1 MIRSLLRKK
10 LPASRLA
17 LTIGLGGSLLALNG
31 AHAQAVSDPA
41 SAQAPE
47 TAPAERVVITG
58 SNIPTSEEVG
68 AAPVDTVDQ
77 AARDRTGQEDVLS
90 VLQEST
96 PSISSGGG
104 NLGSSN
110 ASVSSGSTYG
120 GSAVAIHGL
129 PTLVLLDGRR
139 LTDSSAAAA
148 GGGTFT
154 DVNLF
159 PSSLVKRIEV
169 LKDGASAIYGTEA
182 VGGVVNVILDQEF
195 QGFDF
200 STRYGFT
207 EKADV
212 KDQRFSGIFG
222 FGDDKTHIVVGAE
235 YVNQD
240 PLRDNARDF
249 SKVSFG
255 TTTYGGIIRVNG
267 GVFALQPGLTSPSQ
281 VYPVGSIPVTTTTDA
296 TGATTTTA
304 GLPTAAYNATT
315 STAASTGF
323 NLANAT
329 TLTLDQ
335 NRLNVFSSADRQL
348 FGDHMVAFA
357 DFLYASN
364 YSQSQLN
371 AQPVS
376 TNTGLVVPYGSPFNP
391 FAATLTGT
399 TPVLVNNRFVAEPR
413 VFRNDADFFRIVAGL
428 KGEIV
433 KNLNYEVAM
442 NSSREELTFK
452 NPGLIIAANANQA
465 IAGGFDADGTADPAT
480 FNAAGVLTKAAGAYS
495 MVNGNLQP
503 ALDPFSRNNP
513 GAALAGISGDN
524 IRFLETKFQGVDGKL
539 TSFVGNNLPAGP
551 IGLAAGGEYR
561 HEFLKAQDS
570 PEVFVGSVPIG
581 EIDTGRDVFAL
592 FAEAQIPLISPD
604 MKVPGIYSLNLD
616 GAGRFENYSDSGSAW
631 VPKVGFTLLP
641 IKDVALRG
649 SFSKSFVA
657 PTIYQTRGP
666 SSSGFTD
673 SFDIGGG
680 SEQAQVEGGSNP
692 NLASTRADTYTAG
705 IVLSPHQVPGLTL
718 NADFFHVEET
728 RITGTINAVQALTS
742 VNQLGNASPF
752 AQFVHFGSYTGSTNN
767 AAGSIAGNAPEYF
780 VTANEAN
787 LGGARIGGI
796 DFGAHYTHDFGI
808 PGQVSVGIDGTYYLQ
823 YKVSTVK
830 GSDFY
835 DVIGYYTGLAGL
847 VEPYH
852 LTPSVEYKIQG
863 FTASALANYI
873 PSERDAHNVSLDPT
887 PGFGG
892 TNPDK
897 SSQVEAALG
906 TSSLPKIR
914 DYYTIDLLVSYEFG
928 LGSPAPDAPV
938 PAPKD
943 GKDRGKNVAYNTGKD
958 MTKEAPMSRDMAKH
972 VSILRYLDG
981 LKLSF
986 GIDNLTNARPAQ
998 IEASP
1003 DSSNTDGSIYDQL
1016 QRRYYFIVSKKF

>member
-47 TAPAERVVITG
+47 TAPSERVVITG

-90 VLQEST
+90 VLTEST
-96 PSISSGGG
+96 PAISAGGG

-110 ASVSSGSTYG
+110 ASVSSSATYG
-120 GSAVAIHGL
+120 GSSVEIHGL

-255 TTTYGGIIRVNG
+255 TTTYGGVIRANG
-267 GVFALQPGLTSPSQ
+267 GAVFTLAPGLNSPSD
-281 VYPVGSIPVTTTTDA
+281 VAPSGSIPVSA
-296 TGATTTTA
+296 A
-304 GLPTAAYNATT
+304 GISTLPAGVYNP
-315 STAASTGF
+315 SSSGLASTGF

-329 TLTLDQ
+329 VLTLDQ

-348 FGDHMVAFA
+348 FGEHMVAFA

-376 TNTGLVVPYGSPFNP
+376 TNTGLVVPYGAPFNP
-391 FAATLTGT
+391 FAATLTGG

-413 VFRNDADFFRIVAGL
+413 VFRNDADFFRIVAGI

-442 NSSREELTFK
+442 NTSREELTFK
-452 NPGLIIAANANQA
+452 NPGLIIAANANDA
-465 IAGGFDADGTADPAT
+465 IAGGYDADGTPDPAT

-495 MVNGNLQP
+495 VVNGNLQP
-503 ALDPFSRNNP
+503 ALDPFARNNP
-513 GAALAGISGDN
+513 AAALAGISGDN

-570 PEVFVGSVPIG
+570 PEVFIGSVPIG
-581 EIDTGRDVFAL
+581 EIDSGRDVFAL
-592 FAEAQIPLISPD
+592 FAEAQIPLVSPD
-604 MKVPGIYSLNLD
+604 MKIPGIYQATLD
-616 GAGRFENYSDSGSAW
+616 GAGRFENFSDSGSAW

-657 PTIYQTRGP
+657 PTLYQTKGP

-680 SEQAQVEGGSNP
+680 SEQAQSEGGSNP

-705 IVLSPHQVPGLTL
+705 IVLSPHQVPGLTM

-728 RITGTINAVQALTS
+728 RITGAINPVQAIQS
-742 VNQLGNASPF
+742 VNQIGTASPF
-752 AQFVHFGSYTGSTNN
+752 ASFVHEGSYAGPLTGVD
-767 AAGSIAGNAPEYF
+767 GSAFKPGDIVGNAPQYF
-780 VTANEAN
+780 VVANQQN

-796 DFGAHYTHDFGI
+796 DFGLHYSHDFGV
-808 PGQVSVGIDGTYYLQ
+808 PGQVSVGIDGTYFLQ

-835 DVIGYYTGLAGL
+835 DIIGYYTGLSGL

-852 LTPSVEYKIQG
+852 LTPSIEYKIQG

-873 PSERDAHNVSLDPT
+873 PSARDAHNVSLDPT

-897 SSQVEAALG
+897 ESNNEAALG
-906 TSSLPKIR
+906 LSDLPIIR

-928 LGSPAPDAPV
+928 LNNPAPDAPV

-943 GKDRGKNVAYNTGKD
+943 GKDKGKNVAYNTGKD

-986 GIDNLTNARPAQ
+986 GIDNVTNARPAQ
-998 IEASP
+998 IENSP
-1003 DSSNTDGSIYDQL
+1003 DSSNTDASIYDPL